1 MQLSSL
7 HDQIT
12 VEKINT
18 TSKPI
23 PSKFI
28 AQKCY
33 FHLMKPKI
41 GSSTKLL
48 NMRLALYF
56 PKTKIQKLNRI
67 LPVSLFLLLVLFGTK
82 NTFAQSRDFLLLKRG
97 ANQKSQIRFYPGENI
112 TYKSDKLGYFI
123 TDKIVSLDQDFVYLS
138 ENILRIENIMEID
151 IQNKDPRN
159 RTLRNLNALIL
170 GAGVILISVESINSI
185 YQTENFSIDR
195 GVGITSAIL
204 IGTGLALLPLRYKTF
219 KNEGRNKIQIIQM
232 RMD

>member
-1 MQLSSL
+1 M
-7 HDQIT
+7 

-18 TSKPI
+18 SSEAI
-23 PSKFI
+23 PSKFL

-33 FHLMKPKI
+33 FHLIKTEI

-56 PKTKIQKLNRI
+56 PKNKIQKLNRI
-67 LPVSLFLLLVLFGTK
+67 LRVSLFLFLVLFGPK
-82 NTFAQSRDFLLLKRG
+82 NAFAQSRDFLLLKRG
-97 ANQKSQIRFYPGENI
+97 TNQKSQIRFYPGDNI

-138 ENILRIENIMEID
+138 ENILRIENIREID
-151 IQNKDPRN
+151 IQDKDPRN

-185 YQTENFSIDR
+185 YQTEGLSIDS
-195 GVGITSAIL
+195 GVGITSAVL
-204 IGTGLALLPLRYKTF
+204 IGTGLALLPVRYKTF
-219 KNEGRNKIQIIQM
+219 KNEGRNKIQIIRM